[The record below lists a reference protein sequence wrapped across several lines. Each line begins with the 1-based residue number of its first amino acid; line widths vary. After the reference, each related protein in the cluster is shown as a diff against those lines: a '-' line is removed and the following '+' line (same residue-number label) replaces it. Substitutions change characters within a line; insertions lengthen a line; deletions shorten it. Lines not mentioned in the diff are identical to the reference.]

1 MDRRKCAARAWVS
14 ATVVALCTLVA
25 FERHAHAQPT
35 TALTIGAD
43 TEDDSSRL
51 PWRGTSLGFSQSL
64 NLNAL
69 SNSAQLS
76 YNPTYSWLFVL
87 APRWYFGRS
96 TFINIDQ
103 RLSIELTDS
112 DSTLRAQRLLLSD
125 TIFGVDT
132 RLLEH
137 KLSDD
142 SSLEVTGG
150 AHLIAPTSL
159 SSQAATLTLGTRLR
173 AGVGVT
179 FPHVMKGWAIAAQG
193 RYGHRFLRH
202 NTVQTDAP
210 FPCLSGAFNLQNC
223 EFLGTSTNVTDS
235 VSSIFETSLGLTD
248 SITVEMLVWLTWARA
263 SDFPPITV
271 SGSGFETVVQDTSV
285 THWRNERYLVLG
297 VNWTATDWLSLEL
310 SLIDYFPEKN
320 LAGENRGIGNP
331 LDIML
336 GLTTSIVF
344 DRLYLATLGR
354 PTEPMK
360 R

>member
-1 MDRRKCAARAWVS
+1 M
-14 ATVVALCTLVA
+14 ALCTL
-25 FERHAHAQPT
+25 FSPLERQAHAQPT
-35 TALTIGAD
+35 TALTIAGD

-64 NLNAL
+64 NLNAI
-69 SNSAQLS
+69 SRSAQLS

-87 APRWYFGRS
+87 APRWYFSRT
-96 TFINIDQ
+96 TFANIDQ
-103 RLSIELTDS
+103 RLSLELTDS
-112 DSTLRAQRLLLSD
+112 DSTLRSQRALLSD

-132 RLLEH
+132 QLFEH
-137 KLSDD
+137 KFADIST
-142 SSLEVTGG
+142 LEVTGG
-150 AHLIAPTSL
+150 AHLVAPTSL
-159 SSQAATLTLGTRLR
+159 ASQAATMTLGTRLR
-173 AGVGVT
+173 AGVGTT
-179 FPHVMKGWAIAAQG
+179 FPHVMKGLAVAVQG

-210 FPCLSGAFNLQNC
+210 FPCLSGAFNIQNC

-235 VSSIFETSLGLTD
+235 LSSIVQTSLALTD
-248 SITVEMLVWLTWARA
+248 AFTVEMLVWLSWAHA
-263 SDFPPITV
+263 TDFPPVTV
-271 SGSGFETVVQDTSV
+271 SGPGFETVVRDTSV

-297 VNWTATDWLSLEL
+297 VNWTATDWLSIEL

-320 LAGENRGIGNP
+320 LAGENRGIANP
-331 LDIML
+331 LDVML